1 MHRREGRFTKI
12 DPSINMAL
20 LCECQASGFEESISF
35 VFENMKPVVEAVE
48 TVGTVGN
55 SERNGVDWRVFHGFH
70 SLHSLHY
77 LSLSPS
83 GVTSTL
89 LQPKER
95 LTAIRGTTQMV
106 VTLSWMRPS
115 LGRSRKPR
123 VLCLQEANLPAFY
136 GCSLWAMP
144 RRSLG
149 PPVSSAVKGAVELS
163 TRNSYGRC
171 SFNTA

>member
-1 MHRREGRFTKI
+1 MNVKPLVLKKRSSSCFRRYETSSRGCGNCGNGGKLGKERSGLESFPRFPQFPQPAPI
-12 DPSINMAL
+12 SITFGL
-20 LCECQASGFEESISF
+20 
-35 VFENMKPVVEAVE
+35 
-48 TVGTVGN
+48 
-55 SERNGVDWRVFHGFH
+55 
-70 SLHSLHY
+70 
-77 LSLSPS
+77 
-83 GVTSTL
+83 TSAL

-123 VLCLQEANLPAFY
+123 VLCLQKRISQLSY
-136 GCSLWAMP
+136 GCSLLAMS

-149 PPVSSAVKGAVELS
+149 PPVSSAVKGAAELS